1 MSPFWA
7 ISIILCIIIILFV
20 ILPSL
25 YTSRQTPVVTR
36 KVSPEESVMRGTAT
50 EYGAYGTDEGARV
63 GSPSRTALTNIDRQA
78 AAQAQGSE
86 EERCMDRDMLKT
98 YYPPPLK
105 AEVPVDYPRKAIGSC
120 PVSKP
125 PSKSLPMTDVPM
137 CML

>member
-1 MSPFWA
+1 MSPLWA
-7 ISIILCIIIILFV
+7 ISVVLCIVIILFV

-25 YTSRQTPVVTR
+25 YNSRQAPAITRQIRPDTPVH
-36 KVSPEESVMRGTAT
+36 RGTAS

-63 GSPSRTALTNIDRQA
+63 GSPSRTAMTNIDRQA

-86 EERCMDRDMLKT
+86 SERCMDRDMLKT

-105 AEVPVDYPRKAIGSC
+105 SEVPVDYPRKAIGSC

-125 PSKSLPMTDVPM
+125 PSKALPMTDVPM
-137 CML
+137 CMV